1 MQGSLRRIA
10 LTIALIVTA
19 TWTGAQTAE
28 DEPLAP
34 QLLAAEKIFVKQT
47 LIDPKIVSRLRSEI
61 VKLER
66 FEIVATAE
74 EADLVATLSA
84 TVDYT
89 ETVADSEAA
98 DPDSLSDG
106 SRTAGGRPRPMGT
119 VRVLEDLYL
128 KLTTPDGTDVW
139 TDSVPLGSLTGN
151 ASKKLVKRLA
161 ARLEAE
167 S

>member
-98 DPDSLSDG
+98 DPD
-106 SRTAGGRPRPMGT
+106 
-119 VRVLEDLYL
+119 
-128 KLTTPDGTDVW
+128 
-139 TDSVPLGSLTGN
+139 
-151 ASKKLVKRLA
+151 
-161 ARLEAE
+161 
-167 S
+167 